1 MRKEPIGASPLGRAG
16 TRSSFLS
23 LYFAVLCDFKAVCTY
38 YFDSLKG
45 NYKTKY
51 WDFRIGRDLY
61 HQSIKVLRTL
71 PDVNAGPHPGASESV
86 ASEEPRRLL
95 STSAEE
101 PDENWAVTNLPGGGV
116 GNFFQS
122 VHNSRS

>member
-1 MRKEPIGASPLGRAG
+1 MYYL
-16 TRSSFLS
+16 
-23 LYFAVLCDFKAVCTY
+23 DF
-38 YFDSLKG
+38 LKG

-71 PDVNAGPHPGASESV
+71 PDADAGPHPGASESV

-95 STSAEE
+95 SASAEGT
-101 PDENWAVTNLPGGGV
+101 NGNRAVTGLPGGSG
-116 GNFFQS
+116 GNSFQS
-122 VHNSRS
+122 VRNSKLRSSPSSLFVLVGTQC